1 MHEVIVIS
9 VGSFSSSVLTE
20 HRNFWRSVVRAG
32 YPFLLPT
39 LPHCVLWYSEP
50 FLLGGVPCMNCGWGP
65 WPFVL
70 PAVYFLGGQIG
81 TLFQA
86 NSFEPNACLFY
97 SDACDSGALLIGAS
111 SYCMH
116 PLGASWQPERVPFFL
131 IQRTYILG
139 LGVGAQPQKEA
150 RKQFQPFERI

>member
-1 MHEVIVIS
+1 MKRGESRLPLSPANSTALRPVILRALS
-9 VGSFSSSVLTE
+9 VGGCSIYELWL
-20 HRNFWRSVVRAG
+20 R
-32 YPFLLPT
+32 T
-39 LPHCVLWYSEP
+39 LASAR
-50 FLLGGVPCMNCGWGP
+50 
-65 WPFVL
+65 VL

-116 PLGASWQPERVPFFL
+116 PLGAS
-131 IQRTYILG
+131 
-139 LGVGAQPQKEA
+139 
-150 RKQFQPFERI
+150 